1 MPRTTRGRRGTA
13 LLAAAAG
20 FALVATALTV
30 PAPAGAA
37 SAAAPAAAPVAAT
50 VSATATAPVASKHSR
65 KFRAKAA
72 LARVQKAF
80 AADTPAG
87 ERPDATMA
95 LRDLA
100 LYKDSLSKADRKLA
114 KALGGRPNTTAV
126 LEDPNFVLHYTPG
139 KVQYDV
145 NQAFT
150 IMQGVVNT
158 YAAAGY
164 RAPKSDRGKGGD
176 NRIDIYIGKLPPG
189 FYGFCTTDQNV
200 KLSAKKFDVWAFCVL
215 NQNYSK
221 FPRTPIENFAVTA
234 AHEYFHAVQFA
245 YDIREDGWLLEATAA
260 WAEDELF
267 DSINDNFQYL
277 ARSPITQPGR
287 SIDKF
292 DGGGTYHY
300 GVWNFFRFLSEKFPD
315 KIGPMPGIMLS
326 IIQNTDS
333 SQGRRKNLYS
343 TKAVDKTLKAYGTS
357 FAEQFTLYSAATRYS
372 HQSFSEGTELNY
384 PIKKASGIV
393 LPVGKKA
400 KGKTRLDH
408 LSSKTFNF
416 GNGGGATALQVK
428 VKMGKKKTGST
439 AVAVTYDAAGLATS
453 VVPIALNKKGKGK
466 VGIAFGAGDLL
477 GRRHAGQHQHEVP
490 PLLLAAELQ
499 HLPEPGRLLRRRP
512 VRQRQGQ
519 HQGQGDLTTAAT
531 QDGPRTQRV
540 RGPFASSA
548 G

>member
-20 FALVATALTV
+20 FALVATALTL

-37 SAAAPAAAPVAAT
+37 SAVAPAAAT
-50 VSATATAPVASKHSR
+50 VSATTDTSVAAKQSR
-65 KFRAKAA
+65 KYRAKAA
-72 LARVQKAF
+72 LAKVQKAF
-80 AADTPAG
+80 AEDTPAA

-100 LYKDSLSKADRKLA
+100 LLRSSLSKSDRKLA

-126 LEDPNFVLHYTPG
+126 LEDPSFLLHYTPG
-139 KVQYDV
+139 KVKYDV
-145 NQAFT
+145 NQAFA
-150 IMQGVVNT
+150 IMQSVVST

-164 RAPKSDRGKGGD
+164 RTPKPDRGKGGD

-215 NQNYSK
+215 NQNYNK

-234 AHEYFHAVQFA
+234 AHEYYHAVQFA

-260 WAEDELF
+260 WAEDELY

-300 GVWNFFRFLSEKFPD
+300 GVWNFFRYLSEKFPA
-315 KIGPMPGIMLS
+315 KIGPLPGILLS
-326 IIQNTDS
+326 VIQNTDS

-343 TKAVDKTLKAYGTS
+343 TQAVDKTLRAYGTS
-357 FAEQFTLYSAATRYS
+357 FAEQFTLYSAATRYT
-372 HQSFSEGTELNY
+372 HQSFAEGTELNY
-384 PIKKASGIV
+384 PIKRAARVV

-416 GNGGGATALQVK
+416 GNGGGATALSVK

-439 AVAVTYDAAGLATS
+439 AVAVTYDAAGIATS
-453 VVPIALNKKGKGK
+453 VVAIPLNKKGKGK
-466 VGIAFGAGDLL
+466 IGVPFGPGISSVDVTLVNTSTKY
-477 GRRHAGQHQHEVP
+477 RRCYSQLDSNAYPNPVACYGVP
-490 PLLLAAELQ
+490 
-499 HLPEPGRLLRRRP
+499 RFDN
-512 VRQRQGQ
+512 VRVSIKGK
-519 HQGQGDLTTAAT
+519 A
-531 QDGPRTQRV
+531 V
-540 RGPFASSA
+540 
-548 G
+548 